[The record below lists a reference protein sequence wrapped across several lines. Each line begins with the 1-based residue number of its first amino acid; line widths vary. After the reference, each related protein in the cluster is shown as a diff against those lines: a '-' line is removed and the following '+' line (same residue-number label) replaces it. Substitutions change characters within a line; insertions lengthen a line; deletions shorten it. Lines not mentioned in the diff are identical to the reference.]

1 MLEVEGILYK
11 YDASSYEE
19 LYTQLLDEVIEVG
32 LDEECI
38 WWDLKTE
45 ERDKLK
51 EALDDPMIQACVIES
66 MRPYLI
72 SILIEILDKV

>member
-72 SILIEILDKV
+72 SKLKEILDKV